1 MGYALAAVALLAL
14 VAAGAAYESRA
25 PSRTA
30 VPAIELRLAPVRT
43 IQAPKQV
50 KAKQVKAMQVKAK
63 RKAQPKIQQQRKRAS
78 ARARFSSGRG
88 GAGAAPAPPSPPLR
102 AGEDDSHGDD
112 DGDDD

>member
-1 MGYALAAVALLAL
+1 MGYALAAIALLAL

-25 PSRTA
+25 PSRTM

-43 IQAPKQV
+43 IQVQAPTRVV
-50 KAKQVKAMQVKAK
+50 KARRKAK
-63 RKAQPKIQQQRKRAS
+63 PKIQTRKRAS

-102 AGEDDSHGDD
+102 AGEDNSDRDD
-112 DGDDD
+112 DGDD